1 MCAIS
6 VCLAVRSDGLLPPQ
20 FGVDGWVL
28 VLMAVVAATLAIPQL
43 APAAGALSGN
53 KVQFSADNY
62 WVTEGEKAK
71 LELHLRY
78 PHNGETTVQVRT
90 MVINPPHY
98 PQNREYNP
106 ADPKCDRNNYGP
118 FPAPYPTQDEE
129 PTLKSAL
136 CNPEFDNLGFGPNA
150 RAAVADFTALTNHNV
165 TFPAGSQS
173 QIVEIQTT
181 DDNVYEE
188 LAEGFV
194 VEVLVNGTV
203 RDTAIVTITD
213 MPRVVLNSSDPNWRR
228 TSEGIY
234 IETNDVNTNGC
245 TDTKADPGIVV
256 KNATYTMQ
264 LSRAPGPGKF
274 VEVEVWDSND
284 AARQMTALNAEYGF
298 PWRTRVHGVGWPPL
312 VMNRINIDN
321 TTYEVLFV
329 GRGVNSATKTAKAT
343 ALHFTN
349 DNWNQ
354 PEEVIIKLLC
364 SHFDGTNTLPVWN
377 FAFRKSMSEW
387 HHRPV
392 DGQWAADDYENYGYT
407 HAGARSM
414 AIVRLRVK
422 DTTAPASIQNQNI
435 TGNLSVRAGSRSD
448 TYAGLPRGWWGGGN
462 TRGSVLIPLYL
473 WWKNPDHPAFVNH
486 YASAHANF
494 MGFRVSAWTAGH
506 PKQEK
511 FIPVH
516 HVAGGGTTQPWMAW
530 MQGQGVLFNDNPD
543 QVFGFSVVPVDRRHK
558 EVTQERVT
566 ICRTVKDGSWVDW
579 ASRPACP
586 PQPASQTNSQPAQQS
601 YPSQQWEQPA
611 PAVAPLGAPEDH
623 TISAVTETS
632 MTVSW
637 REHAGVIGYNV
648 VWAENR
654 EGASLKQA
662 YSKGSPY
669 TITGLK
675 PDTEYAVAVMT
686 TSYDGISN
694 SAFHTTSPL
703 GADSD
708 LTVVYKNE
716 IAKFK
721 GWRDGAMRSYVQW
734 YRDRWN
740 RVLLALG
747 VTDFSNSNPSFAEKD
762 KNAASLTPMTAA
774 EAKQIQDAQPF
785 ESWGTVQWMNV
796 VAVLTEVEAIPQ
808 TTTPAVSITAGSDVT
823 VTVSQSGD
831 FATAGSQ
838 TVTIPT
844 TGSATLTV
852 GTTDDSVDEADGSV
866 TATVDAGTGYT
877 VSTTAGSGTVQVAD
891 NDVPEISISAGSGV
905 TEGADA
911 TFTVTASPAPAADL
925 DVTVTVSQSGDFVTA
940 GSQTVTIPSTGS
952 ATLTVGTD
960 DDSTEEADGS
970 VTATVDAGTGYT
982 VSTTQAAA
990 TVGVSDND
998 ASSCTLPSDKVTA
1011 AEVRGWRDA
1020 HSSQTVK
1027 TRFNGVLEALGEDTG
1042 TSLEAMTADE
1052 ADDIS
1057 SWAANSRWDRI
1068 ARTLA
1073 AHEQCGDAPPPDP
1086 EVSITAGSGVTEG
1099 ADATFTVTSSPA
1111 PSADLDVTV
1120 TVSQSGDFVT
1130 AGTQTVT
1137 IPSTG
1142 SATLTVGTDDDST
1155 DEPHGSVTATLG
1167 VGNGYTV
1174 SSSADAATVAVSDN
1188 DDPQPAECALPS
1200 DAVDADEVRGWR
1212 DAHSS
1217 QTVKTRFNGVL
1228 EALGEDTGTSLEA
1241 MTADEADDISSWAN
1255 NTKWDR
1261 IARTLAAREQC
1272 DDDAPPPPPDP
1283 EISIAG
1289 GSGVTEGADATF
1301 TVTATP
1307 APTADLD
1314 VTVTVTASGDYGV
1327 TTGSQTVTIP
1337 TGGSVTLTVG
1347 TTNDSVDETN
1357 GSVTVTVNSGNGYTV
1372 SSSNAATVAVSDDDV
1387 PPPASDPVIS
1397 ISGGSGV
1404 TEGDNASFTISASPA
1419 PSATLVIR
1427 VSVSQSGDFGANTGT
1442 RMVAIPTSGSA
1453 TLIVGTTNDNA
1464 DEANGSVTVTVS
1476 AGNGYTLSS
1485 SNAATVAVWDD
1496 QVPQVS
1502 ISGGSAVIEGGNAAF
1517 TLTANPAPQTALS
1530 VSVNVAQSGDYGVS
1544 TGTRTVTIPTSG
1556 SGTLTIATSGDTNDE
1571 PNGSVTAKINDG
1583 SGYAVSSSRSATVTI
1598 NDDDAP
1604 KPPLT
1609 GATLSIADASGQEG
1623 FWVEFTV
1630 TLSEAVSHEVRV
1642 NWASA
1647 DNYAGNSAAIEDI
1660 EFWTMSGTLVFAPG
1674 ETEQSGEVWLNED
1687 SYAEADETFLVKL
1700 SDPTG
1705 AAIADGVGLMTII
1718 DND

>member
-343 ALHFTN
+343 ALRFTN

-1042 TSLEAMTADE
+1042 TSVEAMTADE

-1111 PSADLDVTV
+1111 PS
-1120 TVSQSGDFVT
+1120 
-1130 AGTQTVT
+1130 
-1137 IPSTG
+1137 
-1142 SATLTVGTDDDST
+1142 
-1155 DEPHGSVTATLG
+1155 
-1167 VGNGYTV
+1167 
-1174 SSSADAATVAVSDN
+1174 
-1188 DDPQPAECALPS
+1188 
-1200 DAVDADEVRGWR
+1200 
-1212 DAHSS
+1212 
-1217 QTVKTRFNGVL
+1217 
-1228 EALGEDTGTSLEA
+1228 
-1241 MTADEADDISSWAN
+1241 
-1255 NTKWDR
+1255 
-1261 IARTLAAREQC
+1261 
-1272 DDDAPPPPPDP
+1272 
-1283 EISIAG
+1283 
-1289 GSGVTEGADATF
+1289 
-1301 TVTATP
+1301 
-1307 APTADLD
+1307 ADLD

>member
-1 MCAIS
+1 
-6 VCLAVRSDGLLPPQ
+6 
-20 FGVDGWVL
+20 
-28 VLMAVVAATLAIPQL
+28 MAVVAATLAIPQL

-343 ALHFTN
+343 ALRFTN

-1042 TSLEAMTADE
+1042 TSVEAMTADE

-1111 PSADLDVTV
+1111 PS
-1120 TVSQSGDFVT
+1120 
-1130 AGTQTVT
+1130 
-1137 IPSTG
+1137 
-1142 SATLTVGTDDDST
+1142 
-1155 DEPHGSVTATLG
+1155 
-1167 VGNGYTV
+1167 
-1174 SSSADAATVAVSDN
+1174 
-1188 DDPQPAECALPS
+1188 
-1200 DAVDADEVRGWR
+1200 
-1212 DAHSS
+1212 
-1217 QTVKTRFNGVL
+1217 
-1228 EALGEDTGTSLEA
+1228 
-1241 MTADEADDISSWAN
+1241 
-1255 NTKWDR
+1255 
-1261 IARTLAAREQC
+1261 
-1272 DDDAPPPPPDP
+1272 
-1283 EISIAG
+1283 
-1289 GSGVTEGADATF
+1289 
-1301 TVTATP
+1301 
-1307 APTADLD
+1307 ADLD

>member
-1 MCAIS
+1 
-6 VCLAVRSDGLLPPQ
+6 
-20 FGVDGWVL
+20 
-28 VLMAVVAATLAIPQL
+28 MAVVAATLAIPQL

-321 TTYEVLFV
+321 TTYEVLFA

-343 ALHFTN
+343 ALRFTN

-462 TRGSVLIPLYL
+462 TRGSVLIPLHL

-637 REHAGVIGYNV
+637 RERAGVIGYNV

-823 VTVSQSGD
+823 EGADATFTVTASPAPSADLDVTVTVSQSGD

-877 VSTTAGSGTVQVAD
+877 VSTTAGSGTVQVA
-891 NDVPEISISAGSGV
+891 
-905 TEGADA
+905 
-911 TFTVTASPAPAADL
+911 
-925 DVTVTVSQSGDFVTA
+925 
-940 GSQTVTIPSTGS
+940 
-952 ATLTVGTD
+952 
-960 DDSTEEADGS
+960 
-970 VTATVDAGTGYT
+970 
-982 VSTTQAAA
+982 
-990 TVGVSDND
+990 
-998 ASSCTLPSDKVTA
+998 
-1011 AEVRGWRDA
+1011 
-1020 HSSQTVK
+1020 
-1027 TRFNGVLEALGEDTG
+1027 
-1042 TSLEAMTADE
+1042 
-1052 ADDIS
+1052 
-1057 SWAANSRWDRI
+1057 
-1068 ARTLA
+1068 
-1073 AHEQCGDAPPPDP
+1073 
-1086 EVSITAGSGVTEG
+1086 
-1099 ADATFTVTSSPA
+1099 
-1111 PSADLDVTV
+1111 
-1120 TVSQSGDFVT
+1120 
-1130 AGTQTVT
+1130 
-1137 IPSTG
+1137 
-1142 SATLTVGTDDDST
+1142 
-1155 DEPHGSVTATLG
+1155 
-1167 VGNGYTV
+1167 
-1174 SSSADAATVAVSDN
+1174 DN

-1427 VSVSQSGDFGANTGT
+1427 VSVSRSGDFGANTGT

-1496 QVPQVS
+1496 EVPQVS

-1517 TLTANPAPQTALS
+1517 TLTANLAPQTALS